1 MYKKIFA
8 FVLILTLVFPMSAFA
23 ATSAPKVYLDGVEVS
38 FPNKPVIVQGTTMVP
53 FRNIFEALGVSVSFD
68 SKSNTISSKKGDTEV
83 RVFINQTYA
92 TKNGE
97 MITLSIAPYVTKG
110 VTYVPLRFVGQSFG
124 YKVAYKNNTI
134 YIDSPTSTP
143 SPSPTPTTT
152 PSPSPSPSP
161 TTKPSNTTLTVEE
174 VGELAN
180 RVALLE
186 VYDAKGKLFA
196 TGSGVS
202 VAKGEILTNYH
213 VIEGG
218 SKVGVTF
225 EGLPTI
231 FTTTTLLKDE
241 KRDLALLKIDNLNLP
256 IVDIGDSK
264 ELKLGESIVAIGSP
278 LGFSNTLTVGNVSN
292 PLRKVNNETYVQI
305 SAPIDSGSS
314 GGALFNMKGKLVGII
329 TAKMESSANLNFAI
343 PSSDVISFLK
353 KTKKAEQMS
362 SSSSSGNETST
373 NNSYTEKGATEV
385 QKYLNY
391 EYATVTLDGFKYD
404 FEWIVML
411 SKEKDG
417 YLVGGIMEDSDQW
430 LDLMDMQDYDDMTIP
445 SILYWVSDSISKD
458 KGAKNAFVMLYLDT
472 YVSSY
477 PSAFPSD
484 AIEREGSGYR
494 LFYNFAWGTI
504 DGSEYVYSI
513 YPEEG
518 YVEYVDI

>member
-1 MYKKIFA
+1 
-8 FVLILTLVFPMSAFA
+8 MSAFA
-23 ATSAPKVYLDGVEVS
+23 ADNAPKVYLDGVEVS
-38 FPNKPVIVQGTTMVP
+38 FPNKPVIVKGTTMVP
-53 FRNIFEALGVSVSFD
+53 FRNIFEALGVSVNFD
-68 SKSNTISSKKGDTEV
+68 SASNTISSKKGTTEV

-143 SPSPTPTTT
+143 SPSP
-152 PSPSPSPSP
+152 SPSPTTPTPSP
-161 TTKPSNTTLTVEE
+161 TTKPSTDTLTVEE
-174 VGELAN
+174 VGELSN

-186 VYDAKGKLFA
+186 VYDSNGKLFA

-202 VAKGEILTNYH
+202 VGPGEILTNYH

-241 KRDLALLKIDNLNLP
+241 KRDLALLKIDHLKLP
-256 IVDIGDSK
+256 IVEIGNSK
-264 ELKLGESIVAIGSP
+264 DLKLGESIVAIGSP

-292 PLRKVNNETYVQI
+292 PLRSVNNETYVQI

-314 GGALFNMKGKLVGII
+314 GGALFNMRGKLVGII

-343 PSSDVISFLK
+343 PSSDVISFLN
-353 KTKKAEQMS
+353 KTRKPEQMSTS
-362 SSSSSGNETST
+362 SSSSNGTT
-373 NNSYTEKGATEV
+373 TTTGYTEKGAKEV
-385 QKYLNY
+385 ERYLNS
-391 EYATVTLDGFKYD
+391 EYSYMTLDGFKYD
-404 FEWIVML
+404 FEWAVFL
-411 SKEKDG
+411 SEDKDG

-430 LDLMDMQDYDDMTIP
+430 MDLMDLQYDDDMTVP
-445 SILYWVSDSISKD
+445 SILYYVSMGIKEDM
-458 KGAKNAFVMLYLDT
+458 GVKNTFVILYLDT
-472 YVSSY
+472 YVTSY
-477 PSAFPSD
+477 PSSFPSD
-484 AIEREGSGYR
+484 AIEREGKGYR
-494 LFYNFAWGTI
+494 LFYSFAWGTF
-504 DGSEYVYSI
+504 DGSDYAYSI

-518 YVEYVDI
+518 YVEYLDI